1 MWPKS
6 IYGHIGD
13 YNNGIVFNN
22 TKETLGLSDCSSS
35 VKSLK
40 CMIIFWLSAS
50 FLHNIHLQQ
59 II

>member
-22 TKETLGLSDCSSS
+22 TKEILRLNDYSSS
-35 VKSLK
+35 VESLK
-40 CMIIFWLSAS
+40 CMIIFLLNAS
-50 FLHNIHLQQ
+50 FVHNIHLQQ